1 MYRACEARRSCRAPP
16 MEFLLAEI
24 GLAQSALMPP
34 ANRVGGEATVANVT
48 SAVIFYCLCSG
59 GMLIVN
65 KLTMHHI
72 PLPALA
78 TVCQFS
84 TARARR
90 GRSRRL
96 RWSAARPA
104 RDGRLRVAEGQ
115 ALPRVRH
122 VLHDWH
128 VDQHEGA
135 FDRERRD
142 GDRCALVHTVCRLRP
157 GLRVLR
163 PCPAQ
168 PALAALAPSHHR
180 RRRLLHSH
188 RPRVPGEWLGRLLLG
203 PHLVGGARRP
213 ADVRQ
218 VPRDRDQVALALDAR
233 PVHEH
238 ILGDPGAHRRHP
250 LRRAL
255 GVAPQP
261 HRAHAHRV
269 SRARRRA
276 PARPPQPSHH
286 PLPTT
291 KPGSRRTARAPP
303 PALAVG
309 EPRPTTAAVA
319 RLRAG

>member
-1 MYRACEARRSCRAPP
+1 MRPLKNCDVASREPRR
-16 MEFLLAEI
+16 
-24 GLAQSALMPP
+24 
-34 ANRVGGEATVANVT
+34 
-48 SAVIFYCLCSG
+48 
-59 GMLIVN
+59 
-65 KLTMHHI
+65 
-72 PLPALA
+72 
-78 TVCQFS
+78 
-84 TARARR
+84 RR
-90 GRSRRL
+90 GDGRQRDLGCHLLLPLLRRHAHRQQAHDAPHPSAGACNRLPILDGVSRRL

-115 ALPRVRH
+115 TLPRVRH

-238 ILGDPGAHRRHP
+238 IFGDPGAHRRHP

-319 RLRAG
+319 RLRSG